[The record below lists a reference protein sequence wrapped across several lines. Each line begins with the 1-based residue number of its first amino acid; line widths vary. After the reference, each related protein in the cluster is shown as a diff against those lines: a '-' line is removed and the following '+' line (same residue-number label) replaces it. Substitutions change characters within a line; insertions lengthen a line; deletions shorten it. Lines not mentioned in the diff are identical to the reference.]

1 MDITTNYKKLNM
13 GRIEIRDAKRT
24 INGRKVSAYRVKT
37 IAENDETLQI
47 SEVLNSSE
55 AVLVHIKAMG
65 YAWKSEG
72 GCEVVDCTYRGKFA
86 GKTIQLLLI
95 DRIKFNVV

>member
-1 MDITTNYKKLNM
+1 M

-24 INGRKVSAYRVKT
+24 VDGKKINAYRVKT

-47 SEVLNSSE
+47 SEVLNSAD
-55 AVLVHIKAMG
+55 AVMVHIKAMG
-65 YAWKSEG
+65 HAWKSEG
-72 GCEVVDCTYRGKFA
+72 GCEVVDCTYRGRFH
-86 GKTIQLLLI
+86 GKTIELILI